1 MSCEAEEQALAK
13 MRLHRLKTAYYVQHE
28 AALAELDVLRSDARI
43 YDWGAVRFA
52 ETLRH
57 CWDSRCTQAQDAL
70 ERCKAKE
77 RNKKA
82 AAPMN

>member
-1 MSCEAEEQALAK
+1 MSCEAEELALAK

-43 YDWGAVRFA
+43 YDWGVVRFA
-52 ETLRH
+52 ETLMR
-57 CWDSRCTQAQDAL
+57 CWDSRCAQAQDAL
-70 ERCKAKE
+70 ERCKEKE

-82 AAPMN
+82 AAPLN